1 MKAVCMVAH
10 PDDCV
15 IFAYSLM
22 HHFDQL
28 NWHVGYLTYQHTDPR
43 AQELDRFWT
52 RRGVSTSFLGFVDD
66 YHDIEQDSP
75 SFDTDA
81 ARDAIR
87 NITRD
92 ADIILT
98 HDADGDYGHPHHKFV
113 HGCVRG
119 LCHDH
124 VITFAPPGQG
134 THHYKIDHLDYDQT
148 ELPLHWSVIQGFHPA
163 THRNSYIIKSTTYHR
178 ISHA

>member
-22 HHFDQL
+22 HHFDRLQ
-28 NWHVGYLTYQHTDPR
+28 WHVGYLTYQHTDAR

-52 RRGVSTSFLGFVDD
+52 RRGVSTAFLGFVDD
-66 YHDIEQDSP
+66 YRDIEQGHP
-75 SFDTDA
+75 SFDTNA
-81 ARDAIR
+81 ARDAIHDLV
-87 NITRD
+87 RD
-92 ADIILT
+92 ADVIVT
-98 HDADGDYGHPHHKFV
+98 HDSEGDYGHPHHQFV
-113 HGCVRG
+113 HRCVSL

-134 THHYKIDHLDYDQT
+134 THDYHIVQPDYGQT
-148 ELPLHWSVIQGFHPA
+148 ELPLHWSVVQTFHKEA
-163 THRNSYIIKSTTYHR
+163 HRNSYAIKPTTYHR
-178 ISHA
+178 ISNA

>member
-22 HHFDQL
+22 HHFDRL
-28 NWHVGYLTYQHTDPR
+28 SWHVGYLTYQHTDPR

-52 RRGVSTSFLGFVDD
+52 RRGVTTSFLGFVDD
-66 YHDIEQDSP
+66 YHDVELGRP

-81 ARDAIR
+81 ACHAIQD
-87 NITRD
+87 ITRD
-92 ADIILT
+92 ADVIVT